1 MIAEGVKG
9 RGRDSVD
16 RVRPDEL
23 FDVDNIAEA
32 GVLGAGRSPELPLW
46 HGPLRAQLGKTL
58 AVEDV
63 LVRLISQLGVGDGYL
78 AEQSADAIFGC
89 LICGRIQFGRQLF
102 LHRGVNT
109 ADKKAGHRA
118 GTIHRLA
125 GSRQAFQPADIGLSH
140 LLVNFLG
147 KNEGDVDVQTGGDSF
162 FNSGNA
168 LRRGRDLDHYVGPVQ
183 RRRQTLGLFNGF
195 LGLIAQ
201 LRTDLE
207 AGIAIQAAGRIIDTA
222 QHVGCRANVFDH
234 QRLINFI
241 NAGAAIGELAQ
252 FFRVIGAAA
261 DGLLED
267 RGIRSQA
274 AESIF
279 ADHTFQFAAGKQ
291 AAAHLVVPDAL
302 PQLAQLD

>member
-1 MIAEGVKG
+1 MITERVEGLG
-9 RGRDSVD
+9 RNGVNCL
-16 RVRPDEL
+16 RPDKFFHVNHVAIL
-23 FDVDNIAEA
+23 RI
-32 GVLGAGRSPELPLW
+32 LGAGGSPQLPLR
-46 HGPLRAQLGKTL
+46 HGALSAQLGKTL

-78 AEQSADAIFGC
+78 AEQSANAVFGC

-102 LHRGVNT
+102 LHGGVNT

-147 KNEGDVDVQTGGDSF
+147 KNEGDVDVQTGSDSF

-207 AGIAIQAAGRIIDTA
+207 AGIAIQSAGRIIDGA
-222 QHVGCRANVFDH
+222 QHVGSRANVFDH

-302 PQLAQLD
+302 PQFAQLD